1 MRTVHV
7 KLVLS
12 RVRADMEAMCA
23 LSGPRAKGAQVVQ
36 VPGGDGAL
44 AVVIMPRYL
53 LFNGLDLRLQY
64 RQQGIAQVHCPDHWP
79 AA

>member
-1 MRTVHV
+1 M
-7 KLVLS
+7 
-12 RVRADMEAMCA
+12 
-23 LSGPRAKGAQVVQ
+23 
-36 VPGGDGAL
+36 PGGDGAL

-64 RQQGIAQVHCPDHWP
+64 RQQGIAQVHYPDHWP

>member
-1 MRTVHV
+1 
-7 KLVLS
+7 
-12 RVRADMEAMCA
+12 MCA
-23 LSGPRAKGAQVVQ
+23 QSGIICKGCQVVQ

-64 RQQGIAQVHCPDHWP
+64 RQQGIAQVHLPRPLASCIGH
-79 AA
+79 AIA